1 VGKID
6 IGSKK
11 TKKRTVDKDTQ
22 GKLVCLFGL
31 ALRYTDREAHT
42 GQGHREVAATFLM
55 NGKWYNE
62 HKTAGSDRTV
72 QKAERKGVISKM
84 VEKIGPEH
92 ENPMT
97 S

>member
-1 VGKID
+1 
-6 IGSKK
+6 
-11 TKKRTVDKDTQ
+11 
-22 GKLVCLFGL
+22 
-31 ALRYTDREAHT
+31 
-42 GQGHREVAATFLM
+42 M